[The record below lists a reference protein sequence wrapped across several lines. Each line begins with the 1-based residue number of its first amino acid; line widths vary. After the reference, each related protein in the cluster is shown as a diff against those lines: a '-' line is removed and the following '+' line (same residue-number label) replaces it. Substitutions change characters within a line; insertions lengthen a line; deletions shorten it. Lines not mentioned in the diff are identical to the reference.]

1 MYLAKRRRRAAG
13 GSCRDAK
20 ILEIAEG
27 TPEIQRMFAA
37 REPGL
42 DARVRRPGL
51 GAGQF
56 TQGTPSLG
64 AITAPPCGPAVGT
77 IVAAGCGWLAGR
89 APGSTGVAPRRVSVS
104 RGTRAV
110 ADRGVRAGWR
120 VPHRPRPVA
129 RLDQRG
135 RDARGQAGGGTA
147 VEHVHG

>member
-56 TQGTPSLG
+56 TQGIPFLG

-77 IVAAGCGWLAGR
+77 IVAAGWRPGRQAARRRPRAGSGPAR
-89 APGSTGVAPRRVSVS
+89 PRGTGPAPR
-104 RGTRAV
+104 
-110 ADRGVRAGWR
+110 
-120 VPHRPRPVA
+120 
-129 RLDQRG
+129 
-135 RDARGQAGGGTA
+135 
-147 VEHVHG
+147 